1 MYYLRRYLREI
12 KLRRYVVVS
21 VESLWNIFHRY
32 FRTNDGTFVRKYILS
47 SSGSTFVRKYLWFVG
62 LSLKTQS
69 IIHLIT
75 SHHIKSCIQIEERS
89 TSLRLRRPETP
100 SFDTYIRVGSPE
112 DDLKMTVT
120 NFFSCYFYALTNI
133 SAQYYELYRRSTL
146 GMTLTDALD
155 EMVTNFELT
164 PSVAMKVLV
173 QFDKVRVVPCAAF
186 TQLHVSSP

>member
-1 MYYLRRYLREI
+1 MWKVCGI
-12 KLRRYVVVS
+12 SS
-21 VESLWNIFHRY
+21 VDTSV
-32 FRTNDGTFVRKYILS
+32 RTKVLSYILS
-47 SSGSTFVRKYLWFVG
+47 SYGSTFVRKYLWFVG

>member
-1 MYYLRRYLREI
+1 MWKVCGI
-12 KLRRYVVVS
+12 SS
-21 VESLWNIFHRY
+21 VDTSV
-32 FRTNDGTFVRKYILS
+32 RTKVLSYILS
-47 SSGSTFVRKYLWFVG
+47 SYGSTFVRKYLWFVG

-133 SAQYYELYRRSTL
+133 SAQYYELYRGPHSAWPWPTHSTRWWPIL
-146 GMTLTDALD
+146 NSLHRLPWKFLYNSTRYVWFPVQPLHNCTWAHLD
-155 EMVTNFELT
+155 SST
-164 PSVAMKVLV
+164 PYSVWAKL
-173 QFDKVRVVPCAAF
+173 
-186 TQLHVSSP
+186 

>member
-21 VESLWNIFHRY
+21 VESLWNIFRRY
-32 FRTNDGTFVRKYILS
+32 FRTNEGTFVRKYILS
-47 SSGSTFVRKYLWFVG
+47 SYGSTFVRKYLWFVG